1 MTIAQLSVEVT
12 NAFIEGQRASVGPFT
27 STGNHLLLD
36 GIPIAYRDAQGEI
49 FRVDPRIAQMQ
60 KKQKKQ
66 IKEAVYLDVFMV
78 LFATLACVGG
88 FFYVLFAQ
96 FGGY

>member
-60 KKQKKQ
+60 KKQ

-88 FFYVLFAQ
+88 FFWFLFSM